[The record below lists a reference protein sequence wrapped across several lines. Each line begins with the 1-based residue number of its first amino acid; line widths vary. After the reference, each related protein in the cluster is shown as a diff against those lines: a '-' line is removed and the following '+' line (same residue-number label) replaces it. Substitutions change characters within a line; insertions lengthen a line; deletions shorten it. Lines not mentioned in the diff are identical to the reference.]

1 MKKIDVLV
9 WGMKHIASNYKM
21 SAYVD
26 ELADTGE
33 ACICVS
39 EEHPDMSPAPINDV
53 QMMCRDLGIRD
64 EDVEVDA
71 YGVTV
76 YAAWYISGS
85 KSLTE
90 EYVPTGMEMWKRH
103 DATIGA

>member
-26 ELADTGE
+26 ELAETGE

-39 EEHPDMSPAPINDV
+39 DEHPDMSPAPINDV
-53 QMMCRDLGIRD
+53 QMMCRDLGISD

-76 YAAWYISGS
+76 YAAWYLCGS
-85 KSLTE
+85 KTLNE
-90 EYVPTGMEMWKRH
+90 EYVPTGMEMWKRN